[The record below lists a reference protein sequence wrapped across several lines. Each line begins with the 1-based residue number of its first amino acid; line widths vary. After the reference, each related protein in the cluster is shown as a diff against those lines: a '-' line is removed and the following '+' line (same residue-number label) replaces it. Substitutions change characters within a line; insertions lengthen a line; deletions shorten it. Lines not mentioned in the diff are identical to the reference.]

1 MEPWHA
7 RGGRSTIEGGREDP
21 YFRSSFRELVMR
33 PDWFS
38 RITPASLRA
47 DLIAGLTGATLVLP
61 QGVAFAAI
69 AGLPPEYGFYSAM
82 VPPVVAALL
91 GSSWHAVSGP
101 TTAISA
107 LVFGT
112 LSGLL
117 APGSPEFI
125 AAAITMAL
133 LVGLFQFA
141 LGLVRLGGIVDFVSH
156 SVMTGFIAGAAMLIA
171 LSQLRHALHLDLPRP
186 EELTAYF
193 GTLVARVG
201 ETDLRAVI
209 VAAVAIAVGAAV
221 RWYRRT
227 WPNYLIAL
235 VAATLA
241 SLTLGGAGTGLVTVG
256 AIESV
261 VPSFAIP
268 SVGLGLVGE
277 LVTGA
282 LAIAMVGLLEA
293 ASVSRALAAKS
304 GQQIDGNREF
314 LGQGASNIVGSLFHC
329 YPSSASF
336 TRSGVNLD
344 SGAETPLSS
353 IFAALFLFLILLFVA
368 PLFSVVPVAGMAGV
382 IILVSW
388 RLIDWGEIAH
398 IVTTSRSETAIAGVT
413 FASTLLV
420 DLEFAI
426 YAGVVMSLVLFILRI
441 ASPILGVAAPD
452 PTSPSRTFRSSRLF
466 NLKECPQLVIVRL
479 DGPLYFGTAEG
490 VRRELRRLRTLRPSQ
505 RHLLFMTSGVG
516 EIDLPAA
523 ELLIEETRFRAKI
536 GGSLSLKV
544 LAYETIDKL
553 RRLKVEREVGR
564 ERIHM
569 SKRDAIAHIVPR
581 LDPAICA
588 TCNVRI
594 FKECPPPPS
603 DPTSQSTG
611 KI

>member
-1 MEPWHA
+1 
-7 RGGRSTIEGGREDP
+7 
-21 YFRSSFRELVMR
+21 
-33 PDWFS
+33 
-38 RITPASLRA
+38 
-47 DLIAGLTGATLVLP
+47 
-61 QGVAFAAI
+61 
-69 AGLPPEYGFYSAM
+69 
-82 VPPVVAALL
+82 
-91 GSSWHAVSGP
+91 
-101 TTAISA
+101 
-107 LVFGT
+107 
-112 LSGLL
+112 
-117 APGSPEFI
+117 
-125 AAAITMAL
+125 
-133 LVGLFQFA
+133 
-141 LGLVRLGGIVDFVSH
+141 
-156 SVMTGFIAGAAMLIA
+156 
-171 LSQLRHALHLDLPRP
+171 
-186 EELTAYF
+186 
-193 GTLVARVG
+193 
-201 ETDLRAVI
+201 
-209 VAAVAIAVGAAV
+209 
-221 RWYRRT
+221 
-227 WPNYLIAL
+227 
-235 VAATLA
+235 
-241 SLTLGGAGTGLVTVG
+241 
-256 AIESV
+256 
-261 VPSFAIP
+261 
-268 SVGLGLVGE
+268 
-277 LVTGA
+277 
-282 LAIAMVGLLEA
+282 
-293 ASVSRALAAKS
+293 
-304 GQQIDGNREF
+304 
-314 LGQGASNIVGSLFHC
+314 
-329 YPSSASF
+329 
-336 TRSGVNLD
+336 
-344 SGAETPLSS
+344 
-353 IFAALFLFLILLFVA
+353 
-368 PLFSVVPVAGMAGV
+368 MAGV

-516 EIDLPAA
+516 EIDLPAS
-523 ELLIEETRFRAKI
+523 ELLIEEARLRAKI
-536 GGSLSLKV
+536 GGSMSLKV